1 MAKIYPS
8 ELAAQ
13 PSFHSSAGEKAVYEA
28 LQTLDDK
35 YTVFYSFRWL
45 NADGQA
51 RSEGEGDFIVLHPE
65 HGILSIEVKDGG
77 IDYDGGAWWQTNRRT
92 GARKRIDPFNQ
103 AAATQ
108 YRLQAILKERT
119 PDIFTTVCR
128 AVWFTSVELGQTRN
142 LPPEVVRDIILD
154 QTALEAPDAALRH
167 VFDYWRRHLGFYM
180 RPWAPGQYQAILR
193 ALMPSLH
200 FVESL
205 TSIHRETAADAILL
219 TRQQASVLEFLQE
232 QPTAAIHGLAGT
244 GKTVLALERARRL
257 AAKGRP
263 VLYLCFNEFL
273 LTHLQNE
280 CSIPHVTFHNVR
292 TLAQE
297 LMQDDTI
304 PIERVIPAFYDFFE
318 TSFDDS
324 TWAWPDIVVDE
335 GQDLSDS
342 LIAHLADLAE
352 LYDGSFYVFY
362 DREQYIM
369 QKTSP
374 AWMDTKAEC
383 HLVIYRN
390 CRNTHEIADFISRL
404 MGIPAER
411 YENQI
416 HGLPPTA
423 FFYRDNERLLRR
435 AEQFVAQ
442 MMKDGLAPED
452 IAILTIH
459 SVKHSRLPMDVKL
472 AGRAL
477 ALTPEPGKI
486 LFTSTRKFKGLEAK
500 AVLLIDSETSRLDD
514 PLIRRLLYVGASR
527 ASLCLEVAFY
537 EDDADTKSR
546 AERKADE
553 DALCARLGLKNHG
566 DTRHEGR

>member
-1 MAKIYPS
+1 MAKIYPA
-8 ELAAQ
+8 ELEAQ
-13 PSFHSSAGEKAVYEA
+13 PSFHGSAGEKAVYQA
-28 LQTLDDK
+28 LLTLDDR
-35 YTVFYSFRWL
+35 YTIFYSFRWL

-51 RSEGEGDFIVLHPE
+51 RCEGEGDFIVLHPE

-77 IDYDGGAWWQTNRRT
+77 IDYDGGCWWQTNRRT
-92 GARKRIDPFNQ
+92 GTRKRIDPFNQ

-119 PDIFTTVCR
+119 PTIFTTVCR
-128 AVWFTSVELGQTRN
+128 AVWFTSVDIGPTKN

-154 QTALEAPDAALRH
+154 QDALDAPDAALQR
-167 VFDYWRRHLGFYM
+167 VFAYWRQHLNAYM
-180 RPWAPGQYQAILR
+180 RPWTSSQYQAILR

-205 TSIHRETAADAILL
+205 TSIHRETDTDAILL
-219 TRQQASVLEFLQE
+219 TRQQANVLEFLQE

-257 AAKGRP
+257 ASTGHP

-273 LTHLQNE
+273 LTHLRAIAPIE
-280 CSIPHVTFHNVR
+280 HVTFHNVR

-297 LMQDDTI
+297 LMQDDSI
-304 PIERVIPAFYDFFE
+304 PIERVIPAFYEFFE
-318 TSFDDS
+318 TTYDDS
-324 TWAWPDIVVDE
+324 AWPWPDIVVDE

-369 QKTSP
+369 QQTRP

-383 HLVIYRN
+383 RLVIYRN

-423 FFYRDNERLLRR
+423 FFYRDDERLVRR
-435 AEQFVAQ
+435 ADQFVAQ
-442 MMKDGLAPED
+442 MLREGLAPED

-459 SVKHSRLPMDVKL
+459 SVKHSHLPLDAKL
-472 AGRAL
+472 AGHAL
-477 ALTPEPGKI
+477 SLTPEPDKI

-500 AVLLIDSETSRLDD
+500 AVLLIDAETSRLDD

-527 ASLCLEVAFY
+527 AALCLEVAFY
-537 EDDADTKSR
+537 EDDADGKNRTT
-546 AERKADE
+546 RKADE
-553 DALCARLGLKNHG
+553 DALCVRLGLQNH
-566 DTRHEGR
+566 

>member
-1 MAKIYPS
+1 MAKIYPA
-8 ELAAQ
+8 ELDTQ
-13 PSFHSSAGEKAVYEA
+13 PSFHGKKKKKAVYQA
-28 LQTLDDK
+28 LQTLDDR
-35 YTVFYSFRWL
+35 YTIFYSFRWL
-45 NADGQA
+45 NEDGQA

-77 IDYDGGAWWQTNRRT
+77 IDYDGGCWWQTNRRT

-119 PDIFTTVCR
+119 PTIFTTVCR
-128 AVWFTSVELGQTRN
+128 AVWLTSVEMGPTKN

-154 QTALEAPDAALRH
+154 QDALDAPDTALQH
-167 VFDYWRRHLGFYM
+167 VFAYWRQHLNAYM
-180 RPWAPGQYQAILR
+180 RPWTPSQYQAILR

-205 TSIHRETAADAILL
+205 TSIHRETDADAILL
-219 TRQQASVLEFLQE
+219 TRQQANVLEFLQE

-257 AAKGRP
+257 AAAGRP
-263 VLYLCFNEFL
+263 VIYLCFNEFL
-273 LTHLQNE
+273 LTHLR
-280 CSIPHVTFHNVR
+280 SIAPIEHVTFHNVR

-304 PIERVIPAFYDFFE
+304 PIERVIPAFYEFFE
-318 TSFDDS
+318 AAYDDS
-324 TWAWPDIVVDE
+324 AWPWPDIVVDE

-369 QKTSP
+369 QQTRP

-383 HLVIYRN
+383 RLVIYRN

-404 MGIPAER
+404 MGIPADR

-423 FFYRDNERLLRR
+423 FFYRDDERLLRR
-435 AEQFVAQ
+435 ADQFVAQ
-442 MMKDGLAPED
+442 MLREGLAPED

-459 SVKHSRLPMDVKL
+459 SVKHSHLPLDAKL
-472 AGRAL
+472 SGHAL
-477 ALTPEPGKI
+477 SLTPASGKI

-500 AVLLIDSETSRLDD
+500 AVLLIDAETSRLSD

-527 ASLCLEVAFY
+527 ASLCLEIAFF
-537 EDDADTKSR
+537 EDNAETKNRQSR
-546 AERKADE
+546 KNEE
-553 DALCARLGLKNHG
+553 DALCERLGLKNH
-566 DTRHEGR
+566 

>member
-1 MAKIYPS
+1 MARIYPA
-8 ELAAQ
+8 ELDAQ
-13 PSFHSSAGEKAVYEA
+13 PSFHGSAGEKAVYAA
-28 LQTLDDK
+28 LLTLDDK

-45 NADGQA
+45 NEDGQA

-65 HGILSIEVKDGG
+65 HGLLSIEVKDGG
-77 IDYDGGAWWQTNRRT
+77 IDYDGGCWWQTNRRT
-92 GARKRIDPFNQ
+92 GAQKRIDPFNQ

-119 PDIFTTVCR
+119 PTIFTTVCR
-128 AVWFTSVELGQTRN
+128 AVWFTSIEMGPTKN

-154 QTALEAPDAALRH
+154 QDALDAPDAALQH
-167 VFDYWRRHLGFYM
+167 VFAYWRQHLNAYM
-180 RPWAPGQYQAILR
+180 RPWTMGQYQAILR

-205 TSIHRETAADAILL
+205 TSIHRETDADAILL
-219 TRQQASVLEFLQE
+219 TRQQANVLEFLQE

-257 AAKGRP
+257 ASAGRP

-273 LTHLQNE
+273 LTHLRASAPIE
-280 CSIPHVTFHNVR
+280 HVTFHNVR

-297 LMQDDTI
+297 LMQDDSI
-304 PIERVIPAFYDFFE
+304 PIERVIPAFYEFFE
-318 TSFDDS
+318 SAYDDS
-324 TWAWPDIVVDE
+324 AWPWPDIVVDE

-369 QKTSP
+369 QQTRP

-383 HLVIYRN
+383 RLVISRN
-390 CRNTHEIADFISRL
+390 CRNTREIAEFISRL

-423 FFYRDNERLLRR
+423 FFHRDSERLVRR
-435 AEQFVAQ
+435 ADQFVAQ
-442 MMKDGLAPED
+442 MLREGLAPED

-459 SVKHSRLPMDVKL
+459 SVRHSRLPLDARL
-472 AGRAL
+472 AGH
-477 ALTPEPGKI
+477 ALTLTPAPGSI

-500 AVLLIDSETSRLDD
+500 AVLLIDAETSRLDD

-527 ASLCLEVAFY
+527 AALCLEVAFY
-537 EDDADTKSR
+537 EDDADSKNR
-546 AERKADE
+546 AARKAEE
-553 DALCARLGLKNHG
+553 DALCEKLGLKNH
-566 DTRHEGR
+566 